1 MAKEEIATDL
11 AAFLER
17 HQSEI
22 AAAWAEKAHQFPH
35 SCYAQYALSEVI
47 DWTFCGLAAIIQSL
61 NIGSPEAIEDHL
73 NEIVLDRLEGGFDI
87 SEVIECLLLIKEATL
102 PIIERVYPAGSP
114 QASQTI
120 TQLDACLRHTVGR
133 FGSLYAEA
141 MRHDLQK
148 QQEQTAILLD
158 TSESLQRVTST
169 LLQKLTTLDEA
180 LRLVCVEARHLSGAA
195 GSALMLLEDDGR
207 LRVACSSGTPLP
219 DADNLPMEGSIA
231 GRVLTQGK
239 PLLLT
244 DPDGQVHLYQQN
256 KELMTLLAIPLRV
269 KDRLVG
275 VIDVVNKPGGF
286 TTEDSRIMR
295 LFANQVAIAIEN
307 IHLSQQAERLAV
319 IEERQRL
326 ARELH
331 DSVTQALYTVSL
343 YADAARLALSAGK
356 QEVAADNLRELRSMA
371 REAMLDMRL
380 LVFELRPPIL
390 EKEGLVVALQ
400 ARLDA
405 VETRSGVHTEFQVEG
420 ESSRLTHPVEEAIYR
435 IVQETLTNVVKH
447 AQAQH
452 VKVYLRFSDHL
463 FCLKVEDDGVGFDL
477 DAAQLRGGLGLRTM
491 QERVQRI
498 GGNLSLASTAGKGTT
513 LRVEIET

>member
-1 MAKEEIATDL
+1 MAEEEIDADL
-11 AAFLER
+11 AVFLEQY
-17 HQSEI
+17 QSEI

-35 SCYAQYALSEVI
+35 SCYAHYTLSEVA
-47 DWTFCGLAAIIQSL
+47 DWTHCGLAAIIQSL
-61 NIGSPEAIEDHL
+61 NTGSPQAIEDHL
-73 NEIVLDRLEGGFDI
+73 NEIVLDRLEGGFEI
-87 SEVIECLLLIKEATL
+87 SEVIECLLLIKEAALT
-102 PIIERVYPAGSP
+102 IIERVYPAGSP
-114 QASQTI
+114 QVIHVIA
-120 TQLDACLRHTVGR
+120 QLDACLRHTVGR

-141 MRHDLQK
+141 MRHNLQR

-180 LRLVCVEARHLSGAA
+180 LKLVCVEARHLAGAA
-195 GSALMLLEDDGR
+195 GSAVMLLEDGGT
-207 LRVACSSGTPLP
+207 LRVACTSGTPLP
-219 DADNLPMEGSIA
+219 AGGYLPMEGSFA

-239 PLLLT
+239 PLLLA
-244 DPDGQVHLYQQN
+244 DPDSQVHLYQQN
-256 KELMTLLAIPLRV
+256 KEPITLLAVPLRT
-269 KDRLVG
+269 KENLVG

-295 LFANQVAIAIEN
+295 LFANQVSIAIEN
-307 IHLSQQAERLAV
+307 VHLSQQAEQLAV

-331 DSVTQALYTVSL
+331 DSVTQALYSVSL
-343 YADAARLALSAGK
+343 YADAARLALSSGK
-356 QEVAADNLRELRSMA
+356 QDVAADNLRELRSMA

-405 VETRSGVHTEFQVEG
+405 VETRSGVRIEFQVEG
-420 ESSRLTHPVEEAIYR
+420 EGGRLTRPVEEALYR

-452 VKVYLRFSDHL
+452 VQVYLRFSEHL

-477 DAAQLRGGLGLRTM
+477 DAARLRGGLGLRTM

-498 GGNLSLASTAGKGTT
+498 GGTLNLASVAGKGTT

>member
-1 MAKEEIATDL
+1 MAKVEIAADL
-11 AAFLER
+11 ASFLER

-35 SCYAQYALSEVI
+35 SCYAHYTLSETT
-47 DWTFCGLAAIIQSL
+47 DWTYGGLAAIIQSL
-61 NIGSPEAIEDHL
+61 KTGSPKAIETHL

-102 PIIERVYPAGSP
+102 PVIERIYPTGSP
-114 QASQTI
+114 QAIQTI
-120 TQLDACLRHTVGR
+120 TQLDACLRHIVGR

-141 MRHDLQK
+141 MQRNLQRQQK
-148 QQEQTAILLD
+148 QTTILLD
-158 TSESLQRVTST
+158 TSESLQRVTTT

-180 LRLVCVEARHLSGAA
+180 LKLVCVEARHLTGAA
-195 GSALMLLEDDGR
+195 GIALMLLEDDGE
-207 LRVACSSGTPLP
+207 LRVVCCSGTPLP
-219 DADNLPMEGSIA
+219 TADRLSMEGSFA
-231 GRVLTQGK
+231 GRVLTQGE

-244 DPDGQVHLYQQN
+244 DPDVHVHLYQQN
-256 KELMTLLAIPLRV
+256 KELMTLLAVPLRT
-269 KDRLVG
+269 KESLVG
-275 VIDVVNKPGGF
+275 VLDVVNKPGGF
-286 TTEDSRIMR
+286 TIEDSRIMR

-307 IHLSQQAERLAV
+307 VRLSHQAEQLAV

-331 DSVTQALYTVSL
+331 DSVTQALYSVSL
-343 YADAARLALSAGK
+343 YADAARMALSAGK
-356 QEVAADNLRELRSMA
+356 QEVAVDNLQELRSMA

-405 VETRSGVHTEFQVEG
+405 VETRSGVHTEFRVEG
-420 ESSRLTHPVEEAIYR
+420 ESSRLTRPVEEALYR

-447 AQAQH
+447 AQARH
-452 VKVYLRFSDHL
+452 VKVYLRFSDHHL
-463 FCLKVEDDGVGFDL
+463 LPES
-477 DAAQLRGGLGLRTM
+477 RG
-491 QERVQRI
+491 
-498 GGNLSLASTAGKGTT
+498 
-513 LRVEIET
+513 